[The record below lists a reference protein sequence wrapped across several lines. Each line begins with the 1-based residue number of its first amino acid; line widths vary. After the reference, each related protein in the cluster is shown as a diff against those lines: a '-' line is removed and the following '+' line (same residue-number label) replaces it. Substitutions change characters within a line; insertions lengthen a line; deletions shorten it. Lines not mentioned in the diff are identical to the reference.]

1 MALTYTTKNAVL
13 LKVEEALLTI
23 TGINEVDRKG
33 IGVEEYEG
41 NKGAFLADVRETRR
55 TVLKDCIVVDYA
67 AHIVMWIHDEDAD
80 ADLSGKLNAVIEEI
94 KTAIQNKFTLD
105 GIVYKVIISQVDTD
119 AGFEWPKAFGTFTL
133 DILFLS
139 GV

>member
-1 MALTYTTKNAVL
+1 MALVFTTKNAVL
-13 LKVEEALLTI
+13 LGLETALKTI
-23 TGINEVDRKG
+23 SDIAGVDRKA

-41 NKGAFLADVRETRR
+41 DKGCFLADVRELRK
-55 TVLKDCIVVDYA
+55 TVLKDCIVVTYTA
-67 AHIVMWIHDEDAD
+67 QVVVWVYNEEPD
-80 ADLSGKLNAVIEEI
+80 ADLSGDLNLLIEEV
-94 KTAIQNKFTLD
+94 KSALQNYFTLE

-119 AGFEWPKAFGTFTL
+119 AGFEWPKAYGTFTL